1 MDFFETMEARY
12 SHRSAFTDK
21 VVPDADLEKIVEA
34 GLRAPSGCNAQ
45 TTGFII
51 VTNPGLRASI
61 SQYLESDAIK
71 TAPALIIGVT
81 KKVIFDF
88 GREMN
93 FEVEDYGA
101 AVQNVL
107 LAITALG
114 YASCW
119 YDGGVRCGDAHE
131 KIAALLGVGE
141 GQAVRCVLPVGVPQ
155 KQGKQAGRKAFEE
168 RVVWAR

>member
-1 MDFFETMEARY
+1 MDKAV
-12 SHRSAFTDK
+12 SDS
-21 VVPDADLEKIVEA
+21 DLEKIVDA

-51 VTNPGLRASI
+51 VTNAGLRAQI
-61 SQYLESDAIK
+61 AEIVQNDAVK
-71 TAPALIIGVT
+71 SAPAIIVGVT
-81 KKVIFDF
+81 KKVVFDF
-88 GREMN
+88 GRQMD

-101 AVQNVL
+101 AVENVL

-131 KIAALLGVGE
+131 KIAALLNVPAE
-141 GQAVRCVLPVGVPQ
+141 QQVRCVLPVGVPAE
-155 KQGKQAGRKAFEE
+155 QGKQAARKPFAE
-168 RVVWAR
+168 RVIWKR